1 MIARRRSTSSFSSTT
16 SPHRNSFDSTPPN
29 SLRAKN
35 SKNNDTKR
43 KSKNFEFA
51 KPEDKKTNKKDD
63 INDGNQ
69 DYDMVN
75 EIKKSVEKK
84 KNTGSFKQKE
94 STSNTKKDL
103 REVDDVVVKKIGG
116 VFHLLVD
123 TKSSKS
129 RNMFTIK
136 VIYHSYLWMFL
147 KTQLHFKFE
156 KKIFKVSDTSF

>member
-1 MIARRRSTSSFSSTT
+1 MIARRRSTSSYSSTT
-16 SPHRNSFDSTPPN
+16 SPHRNSFDGTPTN

-35 SKNNDTKR
+35 PKNDTKR

-51 KPEDKKTNKKDD
+51 KPEDRKTIKKEDT
-63 INDGNQ
+63 NDGNQ

-84 KNTGSFKQKE
+84 KNPGNPKQKE
-94 STSNTKKDL
+94 STSSTKKDL
-103 REVDDVVVKKIGG
+103 KEVDNVIVKKIGG
-116 VFHLLVD
+116 VFHVLVD

-136 VIYHSYLWMFL
+136 VIISCSYECF
-147 KTQLHFKFE
+147 
-156 KKIFKVSDTSF
+156 